1 MGKRIVWSEVGGVA
15 EAIIDGDHDDDLE
28 LIQIACQ
35 SRIKRMFRKGQR
47 IKLKGTESVVLEGA
61 EGRIEKINQ
70 KSISVILDA
79 HGPYN
84 VPPRMLEVV

>member
-1 MGKRIVWSEVGGVA
+1 MGKRIVWSEVGGLA
-15 EAIIDGDHDDDLE
+15 EEIIDGKHDENLE
-28 LIQIACQ
+28 YIQIACQ
-35 SRIKRMFRKGQR
+35 SRVKRMFRKGQR

-61 EGRIEKINQ
+61 EGRIEKINT
-70 KSISVILDA
+70 KSISVILDS